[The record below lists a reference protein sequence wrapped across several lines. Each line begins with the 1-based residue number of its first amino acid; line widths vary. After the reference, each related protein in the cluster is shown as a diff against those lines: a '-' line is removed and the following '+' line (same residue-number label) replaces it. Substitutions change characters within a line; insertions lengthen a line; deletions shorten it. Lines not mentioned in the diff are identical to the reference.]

1 MNPNTCPPELLEA
14 FARDAAVDINGD
26 DIVNSLDPTLEP
38 LSQPLDEYEE
48 PLPTRSRRERGVQA
62 SDADNLSHAARLRD
76 QMRRDALQPSSDD
89 IDDDVGGIRPFGSR
103 SAKHHSD
110 DEGDRD
116 TETETLSFSTE
127 QVAEAREFLNLPVR
141 LA

>member
-26 DIVNSLDPTLEP
+26 DIVNSLDPKAELP
-38 LSQPLDEYEE
+38 SQPLDEYEE
-48 PLPTRSRRERGVQA
+48 PLPSRSRRGRGA
-62 SDADNLSHAARLRD
+62 KLSDTDSLSHAARLRD

-89 IDDDVGGIRPFGSR
+89 LDDDERGSRPFGSR
-103 SAKHHSD
+103 RARRDSD

-141 LA
+141 SP